1 MSNRNTMIRP
11 LDYCET
17 TTQIATSLET
27 IDARIEELITLREVY
42 RNKQRAL
49 AEQETIN
56 VLEHNNEQ

>member
-17 TTQIATSLET
+17 TTQIANSLET
-27 IDARIEELITLREVY
+27 IDARIEELINLREVY

-49 AEQETIN
+49 AEQETIT
-56 VLEHNNEQ
+56 VLEQNNEQ